1 MKRKTEW
8 GKTGRAKPEVMKQAV
23 QGAAASEMDVFLLA
37 AFSSLFLTGC
47 YHVKEQPPFPSAAD
61 LVICTD
67 LETAVYEPVVKEFEE
82 RTGLSV
88 EVLAGTA
95 GETRQRFLD
104 ARKQEEVAAQEQRE
118 ERASNADA
126 EGAWDLAFGVSAELL
141 EEYRELWLSYE
152 STQLEELDARYSSKE
167 HAWTGFSVLPLVI
180 MYNTNVVTY
189 RELPV
194 GWESLLEPRWQG
206 HVAFAAPE
214 QSDMSAAALAAA
226 LLACPD
232 RPDYLK
238 ALVENLNGMVSDS
251 DAQVN
256 EGILDGRDSVGVT
269 TEAAAQTLR
278 SSGADIDYIYP
289 EEGTLLVVDGTA
301 IRAGNSHPDAA
312 QAFLE
317 FTVSRDTQ
325 KILLSSQNRRPV
337 RRDIAMEKGMAPLER
352 LPLLEADEESCL
364 EKKREALSEWE
375 KLRGGAS

>member
-1 MKRKTEW
+1 MKRRTEW
-8 GKTGRAKPEVMKQAV
+8 G
-23 QGAAASEMDVFLLA
+23 SFLLA
-37 AFSSLFLTGC
+37 AVSALLLTGC
-47 YHVKEQPPFPSAAD
+47 YRVKEPEPIPSDAD

-67 LETAVYEPVVKEFEE
+67 LEPAVYEPVVKEFEE

-88 EVLAGTA
+88 EVLAESVR
-95 GETRQRFLD
+95 ETRQRFLD
-104 ARKQEEVAAQEQRE
+104 AQDQAGMTAPGNRE
-118 ERASNADA
+118 THTSNADA
-126 EGAWDLAFGVSAELL
+126 GDAWDLAFGVSVELL
-141 EEYRELWLSYE
+141 DEYRSLWLPYE
-152 STQLEELDARYSSKE
+152 SSQSEDLDARYSSAE

-189 RELPV
+189 REVPV

-206 HVAFAAPE
+206 RVAFADPE
-214 QSDMSAAALAAA
+214 QSDVSATALAAA

-238 ALVENLNGMVSDS
+238 VLAENVNGAVSDRV
-251 DAQVN
+251 AQVN

-289 EEGTLLVVDGTA
+289 EDGTLLVVDGTA
-301 IRAGNSHPDAA
+301 LRAGNSHPDAA
-312 QAFLE
+312 EAFLE

-325 KILLSSQNRRPV
+325 KILLASQNRRPV
-337 RRDIAMEKGMAPLER
+337 RRDIEVEKGMDPLER
-352 LPLLEADEESCL
+352 LPLLETDWESCL
-364 EKKREALSEWE
+364 EKKQAALSEWE

>member
-1 MKRKTEW
+1 MKRKMRREKS
-8 GKTGRAKPEVMKQAV
+8 KTAGQTMQRAAGLELA
-23 QGAAASEMDVFLLA
+23 GFLTAAASALL
-37 AFSSLFLTGC
+37 LTGC
-47 YHVKEQPPFPSAAD
+47 YHAKELAPISSDAD

-67 LETAVYEPVVKEFEE
+67 LEPAVYEPVVKEFEE

-88 EVLAGTA
+88 EVLAGT
-95 GETRQRFLD
+95 TREVKQRFSD
-104 ARKQEEVAAQEQRE
+104 AQKQAGPIAQGNGEGNASKADTQEE
-118 ERASNADA
+118 
-126 EGAWDLAFGVSAELL
+126 WDLAFGVSAELL
-141 EEYRELWLSYE
+141 DEYHALWLPYE
-152 STQLEELDARYSSKE
+152 SSQSEELDARYGSTE
-167 HAWTGFSVLPLVI
+167 HVWTGFSVLPLVI

-206 HVAFAAPE
+206 HVAFTDPE
-214 QSDMSAAALAAA
+214 QSDVSVTALAAA

-238 ALVENLNGMVSDS
+238 VLAENLNGAVSDS
-251 DAQVN
+251 VEQVN

-289 EEGTLLVVDGTA
+289 EDGTLLVVDGTA
-301 IRAGNSHPDAA
+301 IRAGSGHPDAA

-325 KILLSSQNRRPV
+325 KILLSSQNRRSV
-337 RRDIAMEKGMAPLER
+337 RLDVDAEKGMDPLDK
-352 LPLLEADEESCL
+352 LPLLETDGDTCL
-364 EKKREALSEWE
+364 EKKREALSAWE